1 MQIKLGTFGQIVEG
15 LDDLNQEIL
24 LILATPLGS
33 VPHQP
38 ELGSRIYEYLDRPM
52 NIAKPLIVAE
62 AYRALKKNCTRFKV
76 RSIKLVSASSSG
88 KFVFKITGVPTDS
101 QIDKEVVLSVFA
113 DFTR

>member
-1 MQIKLGTFGQIVEG
+1 MQIKLGAFGQVLGG

-38 ELGSRIYEYLDRPM
+38 ELGSRIYEYLDMPM

-76 RSIKLVSASSSG
+76 TSVKLAAASESG

-101 QIDKEVVLSVFA
+101 KVENQIIINVLT
-113 DFTR
+113 DFTK